1 MEQHTTLSPDVRGR
15 PDTYAFEDAT
25 YRKVALR
32 FIPFLM
38 LCYVVAY
45 LDRVNIGIA
54 KLNMLADLQFSEAA
68 YGLGAGLF
76 FIGIARHSVRRFR
89 HQRRASPLPCGR
101 QRARSSSTSMQTTRG
116 AAHPETARIYFARYW
131 TPIRP
136 PARAVSHRSTTRP
149 WLHKHSARVSAPRPG
164 SRWAASKAASR
175 AHRTRPTP
183 M

>member
-1 MEQHTTLSPDVRGR
+1 MEPQVTLSSAVGTRTDRL
-15 PDTYAFEDAT
+15 AFEDAT

-76 FIGIARHSVRRFR
+76 FIGYMLFEVPSNLIMHRVGAR
-89 HQRRASPLPCGR
+89 L
-101 QRARSSSTSMQTTRG
+101 
-116 AAHPETARIYFARYW
+116 
-131 TPIRP
+131 
-136 PARAVSHRSTTRP
+136 
-149 WLHKHSARVSAPRPG
+149 
-164 SRWAASKAASR
+164 
-175 AHRTRPTP
+175 
-183 M
+183 